1 MKTTRRD
8 FLIKGGFA
16 VAGAALL
23 PGFACSGSKR
33 NRITALQLYS
43 VRDEMRG
50 DPLGTLTKLAEMGYT
65 HLETLTM

>member
-33 NRITALQLYS
+33 NRIIALQLYS
-43 VRDEMRG
+43 VRDEMRE
-50 DPLGTLTKLAEMGYT
+50 TLWERSQNLQKWLY
-65 HLETLTM
+65 HLSTLTM